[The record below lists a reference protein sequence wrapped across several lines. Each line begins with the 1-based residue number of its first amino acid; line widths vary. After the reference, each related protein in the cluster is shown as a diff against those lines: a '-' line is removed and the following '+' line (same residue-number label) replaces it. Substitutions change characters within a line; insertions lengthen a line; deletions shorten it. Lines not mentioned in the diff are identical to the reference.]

1 MLFTGRVHRLG
12 DNINTD
18 YILPGKYKF
27 QSFDLEELVSHL
39 FEDIDPGH
47 YRKVHQ
53 GDILVAGR
61 NFGCGSSREV
71 APLLLQYAGYRAVIA
86 QSFGRIFYRNAI
98 TIGLPVLNCETG
110 DIKEGD
116 LLQVNLVRGEVKIIE
131 RGIILQTMPLPGF
144 MIEILSSGGLLP
156 FLEEKNKKF

>member
-1 MLFTGRVHRLG
+1 MLFTGQVHRLG

-27 QSFDLEELVSHL
+27 QSFDLGELLPHL

-47 YRKVHQ
+47 YHKVHQ

-86 QSFGRIFYRNAI
+86 QSLGRIFYRNAI
-98 TIGLPVLNCETG
+98 
-110 DIKEGD
+110 K
-116 LLQVNLVRGEVKIIE
+116 
-131 RGIILQTMPLPGF
+131 
-144 MIEILSSGGLLP
+144 
-156 FLEEKNKKF
+156 

>member
-1 MLFTGRVHRLG
+1 MLLTGRVHRMG

-27 QSFDLEELVSHL
+27 QSFDLGELLPHL

-47 YRKVHQ
+47 YRKVRP

-71 APLLLQYAGYRAVIA
+71 APLLLQRAGYGAVIA
-86 QSFGRIFYRNAI
+86 SSFSRIFFRNAV
-98 TIGLPVLNCETG
+98 TIGLPVLKCVTEPLQ
-110 DIKEGD
+110 EGD
-116 LLQVNLVRGEVKIIE
+116 VLEINLQSGVIRVPGRDVR
-131 RGIILQTMPLPGF
+131 LTTTPLPGF
-144 MIEILSSGGLLP
+144 MLDILIAGGLIPYLQ
-156 FLEEKNKKF
+156 KK